1 MEMMSLEEEET
12 MASPTTSSCGT
23 CKCGANDDK
32 AKKTKT
38 KKCELVGYE
47 ELPEWLKDNEF
58 IHGYYRCEWP
68 MKETILSIFSIH
80 NETLNVWTHLIG
92 FLLFLCLAIFTAMV
106 IPSGDNLHSNSSR
119 SRSNATA
126 MDYYYIHGDLMVMSN
141 MTRVLRHEALAA
153 AACLLLH
160 DPADL
165 SQHEQIPTSCPT
177 NTSSYYSSFSHLHN
191 VHQQR
196 QHAIRDAGEVTA
208 ATAAVITEPI
218 TRWPVFAY
226 LGGAMACLLASTA
239 CHLLLCHSERA
250 NYVTLRLDYAGIAAL
265 IVASFL
271 PIVHYSFLCDPW
283 LRYAYTA
290 AIACAGAAT
299 VTASLVPAFQSPGLR
314 PLRAALF
321 SGAGR
326 VGRRPRRAQAG
337 ALRRRGAGGGDVG
350 AVRGR
355 HGRALRARRCRVRRA
370 CARAVVPRAVRPRR
384 AQPPAVPPPRRRR
397 RLCPLPRCP
406 RVPQVA
412 GRRQM
417 LTSSRH
423 DAESVCAT
431 TVKWIHFTKENENF
445 N

>member
-38 KKCELVGYE
+38 KTKKCELVGYE

-68 MKETILSIFSIH
+68 IRETILSIFSIH

-106 IPSGDNLHSNSSR
+106 IPSGDNLQRNSSR

-165 SQHEQIPTSCPT
+165 SQHEQISTSCPT
-177 NTSSYYSSFSHLHN
+177 NTSSYYTSSSSLSHLHN
-191 VHQQR
+191 
-196 QHAIRDAGEVTA
+196 DAGKVTA
-208 ATAAVITEPI
+208 ATAIAEPI

-283 LRYAYTA
+283 LRRAYTA

-321 SGAGR
+321 SGLAASG
-326 VGRRPRRAQAG
+326 VVPVAHKL
-337 ALRRRGAGGGDVG
+337 ALYGG
-350 AVRGR
+350 AVREAATSARCEAAMG
-355 HGRALRARRCRVRRA
+355 ALYALGV
-370 CARAVVPRAVRPRR
+370 AVYA
-384 AQPPAVPPPRRRR
+384 A
-397 RLCPLPRCP
+397 
-406 RVPQVA
+406 RVPERWFPGRFDLVGHSHQLFHLLVVA
-412 GRRQM
+412 GAYAHYLGALEYLKWR
-417 LTSSRH
+417 
-423 DAESVCAT
+423 DA
-431 TVKWIHFTKENENF
+431 VKC
-445 N
+445 

>member
-32 AKKTKT
+32 AKKMKTKT

-58 IHGYYRCEWP
+58 IHGYYR
-68 MKETILSIFSIH
+68 
-80 NETLNVWTHLIG
+80 HLIG

-165 SQHEQIPTSCPT
+165 SQHEQISTSCPT
-177 NTSSYYSSFSHLHN
+177 NTSSCYTSSSSFSHLHN
-191 VHQQR
+191 VR
-196 QHAIRDAGEVTA
+196 QHAIQDAGKVTA
-208 ATAAVITEPI
+208 ATAAAIAEPI

-283 LRYAYTA
+283 LRRAYTA

-299 VTASLVPAFQSPGLR
+299 VTASLVPAFQSPRLR

-321 SGAGR
+321 SGLAASGVVPVGNKMVLYGGTVREAATSARCEAAMGALYALGVAVYAARVPERWFPGR
-326 VGRRPRRAQAG
+326 FDLVGHSHQLFHLLVVAG
-337 ALRRRGAGGGDVG
+337 AYAHYLGALEYLKWRD
-350 AVRGR
+350 AVK
-355 HGRALRARRCRVRRA
+355 C
-370 CARAVVPRAVRPRR
+370 
-384 AQPPAVPPPRRRR
+384 
-397 RLCPLPRCP
+397 
-406 RVPQVA
+406 
-412 GRRQM
+412 
-417 LTSSRH
+417 
-423 DAESVCAT
+423 
-431 TVKWIHFTKENENF
+431 
-445 N
+445 